1 MTLERH
7 ADRYAEGGGHVLFLA
22 LLLVGLA
29 QAMAGTAPIAVGG
42 KITVALGVVVVAG
55 WYAYGAIAKARGDLR
70 VSPAVWVS
78 ILTALWVVLAF
89 LCPAFVWIAFVLA
102 MLCWHFLRA
111 PASVIAEVVIAGTSI
126 GATLLHNP
134 SVAVGGII
142 GPTIGIA
149 TAVAVTGIYHRI
161 SQMVDERD
169 ALVDD
174 LITTRE
180 RLAQKERQAGVL
192 AERERLGGEIHDGT
206 GQSLASIIL
215 LLRSATSA
223 DTPEAQRDIQVQ
235 TALDTALAA
244 LAESRRFLLGLDS
257 PTFDPAELTEAVR
270 AHARRATERGL
281 PAEVR
286 VHGTGV
292 TLGPDITNALLRA
305 AQEAL
310 TNAVNHARATHATVT
325 ITYLPDEVH
334 LDVVDDGVGFDPRRP
349 SHSTRSGFG
358 LRAMKSRVSE
368 AGGSVSIESSDDG
381 GTTVHAQLPI
391 GGTP

>member
-29 QAMAGTAPIAVGG
+29 QTMAGTAPIAVGG
-42 KITVALGVVVVAG
+42 KAAVFVGVAVVAG

-78 ILTALWVVLAF
+78 ILTALWVMLAF

-111 PASVIAEVVIAGTSI
+111 PASVIAELVIAGTSI

-180 RLAQKERQAGVL
+180 LLAQKERQAGVL

-215 LLRSATSA
+215 LLRSATSP
-223 DTPEAQRDIQVQ
+223 DTSENQREVQVQ
-235 TALDTALAA
+235 TALATAQAA
-244 LAESRRFLLGLDS
+244 LAESRRFLLGLDA
-257 PTFDPAELTEAVR
+257 PTLAPAQLTEAVE
-270 AHARRATERGL
+270 AHAVRATELGV
-281 PAEVR
+281 PAEVQ
-286 VHGTGV
+286 VHGTAV
-292 TLGPDITNALLRA
+292 ALGPDTANALLRA

-310 TNAVNHARATHATVT
+310 TNAVKHSRATQVRVT

-334 LDVVDDGVGFDPRRP
+334 LDVVDNGIGLDPSRP
-349 SHSTRSGFG
+349 SNSGRSGFG
-358 LRAMKSRVSE
+358 LRAMKNRVSE
-368 AGGSVSIESSDDG
+368 AGGSVSIEFSDGG

-391 GGTP
+391 GSAA